1 MTNRS
6 VLYEFNVDLA
16 TGEWGVAVPR
26 DQSLIGPVQYGWD
39 RFQVDPNS
47 MTFGGGLLAGSPLPG
62 TRRMIFCGYSPQWE
76 DFYVSALG
84 GAMYVFHRLG
94 VNYVWLRGQ
103 CPTDSILLLR
113 LKDGQ
118 YSARLEPIDPDAIW
132 QGYTDVNGRTR
143 EGFYA
148 LQQYAFEK
156 YRGEY
161 NEDSFRILATGPG
174 ARHTQEGAIGSNQ
187 IRKGAVSVIDDWA
200 GRGGLGSR
208 LLQYHHVA
216 AIVFGGDWQDPALK
230 EAKELDE
237 YFLKHFGKRAMAA
250 DMALSQKYRY
260 VPEFETGG
268 TFGVNMHTAND
279 QLFSF
284 NYRSIYAPDEAR
296 LKQHDDFILD
306 HYLKQFNDE
315 IIKPKSFDHCGEPC
329 AVVCKKYNGE
339 FKKDYEPYEALG
351 PQCGVFDQRAAERLN
366 KFVDTMGLDSI
377 QTGGTVAWIMEL
389 IAGGLI
395 PPADFGLPIEGP
407 RLTVKPQ
414 TGIKALAGTPAANTP
429 AKTSIPASS
438 FVSRSDQFS
447 IEQDSAYNADYAIAV
462 IKMIL
467 FSEAGA
473 PFRSGIRAAAKWLD
487 QKHGI
492 KSLDR
497 AVFTAHGETGCMVP
511 NQYWVPGMFA
521 PMPLMGKYFSYYEN
535 KFLPPR
541 QLGRK
546 NAERFVYELYS
557 ENSGSCRFHRKW
569 VEDII
574 DEIILTHFDLHFD
587 YWLDQFK
594 LAKGIHDHQSARG
607 MMWESERVVD
617 IIHGFLEKWERNG
630 LREPELLSWL
640 EKFRAD
646 KWQAARD
653 FWQEMY
659 DGMSEAFAQGLN
671 EPEVKKQA

>member
-39 RFQVDPNS
+39 RFQKDPDS

-118 YSARLEPIDPDAIW
+118 YSARLEPIDPEMIW
-132 QGYTDVNGRTR
+132 QGYTDVNGRTW

-174 ARHTQEGAIGSNQ
+174 ARHTKEGAIGSNQ

-237 YFLKHFGKRAMAA
+237 YFLKRFGKRAVAA
-250 DMALSQKYRY
+250 DIAVSQKYRY

-279 QLFSF
+279 QLFQLQLPIDL
-284 NYRSIYAPDEAR
+284 RVR
-296 LKQHDDFILD
+296 R
-306 HYLKQFNDE
+306 
-315 IIKPKSFDHCGEPC
+315 G
-329 AVVCKKYNGE
+329 
-339 FKKDYEPYEALG
+339 
-351 PQCGVFDQRAAERLN
+351 AAEAARRLHPR
-366 KFVDTMGLDSI
+366 S
-377 QTGGTVAWIMEL
+377 
-389 IAGGLI
+389 
-395 PPADFGLPIEGP
+395 LPE
-407 RLTVKPQ
+407 
-414 TGIKALAGTPAANTP
+414 
-429 AKTSIPASS
+429 
-438 FVSRSDQFS
+438 
-447 IEQDSAYNADYAIAV
+447 AV
-462 IKMIL
+462 QRRDHQAQ
-467 FSEAGA
+467 E
-473 PFRSGIRAAAKWLD
+473 FRSLR
-487 QKHGI
+487 
-492 KSLDR
+492 R
-497 AVFTAHGETGCMVP
+497 AVRGGVQEIQRRV
-511 NQYWVPGMFA
+511 Q
-521 PMPLMGKYFSYYEN
+521 
-535 KFLPPR
+535 
-541 QLGRK
+541 
-546 NAERFVYELYS
+546 ER
-557 ENSGSCRFHRKW
+557 
-569 VEDII
+569 
-574 DEIILTHFDLHFD
+574 
-587 YWLDQFK
+587 
-594 LAKGIHDHQSARG
+594 
-607 MMWESERVVD
+607 
-617 IIHGFLEKWERNG
+617 
-630 LREPELLSWL
+630 LRT
-640 EKFRAD
+640 
-646 KWQAARD
+646 
-653 FWQEMY
+653 
-659 DGMSEAFAQGLN
+659 
-671 EPEVKKQA
+671 V

>member
-39 RFQVDPNS
+39 RFQKDPNS

-76 DFYVSALG
+76 DFYISALG

-118 YSARLEPIDPDAIW
+118 YSARLEAIDPEAIW
-132 QGYTDVNGRTR
+132 QGYVDVNGRTW

-156 YRGEY
+156 YRDEY
-161 NEDSFRILATGPG
+161 DEDNFRILATGPG
-174 ARHTQEGAIGSNQ
+174 ARHTKEGAIGSNQ

-237 YFLKHFGKRAMAA
+237 YFLKHFGRRAMAA

-284 NYRSIYAPDEAR
+284 NYRSIYAPDKDR

-306 HYLKQFNDE
+306 HYLKQFNEE

-389 IAGGLI
+389 IATGLI

-407 RLTVKPQ
+407 RFFDRTVQ
-414 TGIKALAGTPAANTP
+414 DNRV
-429 AKTSIPASS
+429 
-438 FVSRSDQFS
+438 FVSRSEQFD
-447 IEQDSAYNADYAIAV
+447 IVNDSAYNADYAIAI

-467 FSEAGA
+467 FNKAGA
-473 PFRSGIRAAAKWLD
+473 PFRLGLRAAAKWLD
-487 QKHGI
+487 AKYGI

-497 AVFTAHGETGCMVP
+497 AVFTAHGEVGCMVP
-511 NQYWVPGMFA
+511 NQYWAPGMFA

-541 QLGRK
+541 PLGRK
-546 NAERFVYELYS
+546 NAERFVYEMYS

-574 DEIILTHFDLHFD
+574 DEIILTHFDLDFD
-587 YWLDQFK
+587 YWQDQFN
-594 LAKGIHDHQSARG
+594 LAKGIHDYQSARG
-607 MMWESERVVD
+607 VMWESERVVD
-617 IIHGFLEKWERNG
+617 IIHSFLEKWERNG

-640 EKFRAD
+640 EKFHVD
-646 KWQAARD
+646 KWQAARE

-659 DGMSEAFAQGLN
+659 DGMSEAFAQGLA
-671 EPEVKKQA
+671 EPAVTSGPNSVPKQ